1 MASANQPQTPSTPF
15 QYQFNI
21 IGPTQ
26 LSEREHTQATSTAKP
41 PSQVSGEQSLLSQR
55 TSGKPSPAEGVQLT
69 PGIITP
75 DSQAEAQSDDILFET
90 MVTATGRLVLEGR
103 DKWRYTGSSSYGAF
117 IERMRT
123 ELGDWASGLDKSV
136 MSRNF

>member
-1 MASANQPQTPSTPF
+1 M
-15 QYQFNI
+15 
-21 IGPTQ
+21 
-26 LSEREHTQATSTAKP
+26 
-41 PSQVSGEQSLLSQR
+41 
-55 TSGKPSPAEGVQLT
+55 QLT